1 MGIHD
6 ISGVNS
12 GQAIPPYSRISI
24 HDISNVY
31 MGRAA
36 PDAAGYEFVTLI
48 QLLCQVRTGR
58 STIRLDEG
66 SG

>member
-1 MGIHD
+1 MRILD
-6 ISGVNS
+6 AYRVNS
-12 GQAIPPYSRISI
+12 GQVIPPYSRISI

-31 MGRAA
+31 MGRAV